1 MFTAGGERFAEQQVG
16 ALLASLHIDPSQLGG
31 GTRAHA
37 PDAWGQRGGIAGEWA
52 NDFLGPPGAAA
63 QSPLTWGDDFAA
75 QHPSPLFAP
84 PPPHVQHG
92 RPWMPPGDALRMGEA
107 WAQDLATQMPPS
119 AVAQAAA
126 PSGTWGV
133 DEFVAER
140 QAAAPGER
148 HAAAVVDGASSAQTR
163 ALVQTLAANQEPKF
177 QNSKFLQ
184 FVSKMSRG
192 ELIFEGN
199 GVRDRTA
206 PDTWA
211 DEFGRGRDA
220 GGAAAMGAA
229 WGREFSETAPATAS
243 APLSSAAAGADW
255 AADFAR
261 VPAEW
266 AEEFSRVHG
275 VPPDGAAEWL
285 DAYDNFISERPG
297 DEAEGAWAAAMA
309 RRGEYEFAADNPYL
323 THPDPL
329 AHGIELFRRGV
340 LSEAVLALEAAA
352 ARDPSGVEA
361 WRLLGT
367 VHAENDDDRRAIAAM
382 ARALAA
388 QPDNREVLL
397 SLGVSHTNEL
407 DAETAVGYVGA
418 WLAQHPRLGHLAAPT
433 GAPLPAV
440 LSAFRAAAAQA
451 ADDADVHTVLG
462 VLYNLSRDYDAAI
475 EAFSAALALKPGD
488 YSLWNKLGA
497 TQANSA
503 RSAEALD
510 AYRRALDLKPNYVRA
525 WCNMGIGFANQGAYA
540 QSAAYYVRALSLNPA
555 ADNIWGYL
563 RISLSCIGRS
573 DLMPALDAHDLAPL
587 LRDFPL

>member
-1 MFTAGGERFAEQQVG
+1 MFAAGGEQFAEQQVG
-16 ALLASLHIDPSQLGG
+16 ALLASLHIDPSQLAGG
-31 GTRAHA
+31 GPRFSSPAEWA
-37 PDAWGQRGGIAGEWA
+37 ARNSAAGEWA
-52 NDFLGPPGAAA
+52 NDFLGPPGGAAHAAA
-63 QSPLTWGDDFAA
+63 GWSEEFGAQHAQPQPHAFAAAHARPWLRAPAMPAPHHAAHVGEEWAHGFAA
-75 QHPSPLFAP
+75 QAP
-84 PPPHVQHG
+84 E
-92 RPWMPPGDALRMGEA
+92 R
-107 WAQDLATQMPPS
+107 
-119 AVAQAAA
+119 AAA
-126 PSGTWGV
+126 PWGV

-140 QAAAPGER
+140 QAAGLGASAPHE
-148 HAAAVVDGASSAQTR
+148 AALQDGASSAQTR

-199 GVRDRTA
+199 GVRERGA
-206 PDTWA
+206 AGAWA
-211 DEFGRGRDA
+211 DEFDGMHGAR
-220 GGAAAMGAA
+220 GGAATGAA
-229 WGREFSETAPATAS
+229 WGREFSETAPGAQHAAATA
-243 APLSSAAAGADW
+243 GDW

-275 VPPDGAAEWL
+275 VPPEGSAEWL
-285 DAYDNFISERPG
+285 EAYDGFIAEHAGGAPG
-297 DEAEGAWAAAMA
+297 AIAQG
-309 RRGEYEFAADNPYL
+309 YEFAADNPYA

-329 AHGIELFRRGV
+329 AAGVELFRRGV

-352 ARDPSGVEA
+352 ARDPAACEA

-382 ARALAA
+382 ARALQA

-407 DAETAVGYVGA
+407 DAETAVGYVAA
-418 WLAQHPRLGHLAAPT
+418 WLAQHPRLRHLAPAGT
-433 GAPLPAV
+433 ALPAV
-440 LSAFRAAAAQA
+440 LDAFRAAAAEA

-475 EAFSAALALKPGD
+475 AAFSAALALKPGD

-503 RSAEALD
+503 RSGEALD

-525 WCNMGIGFANQGAYA
+525 WCNMGIGYANQGAYA

-555 ADNIWGYL
+555 ADNVWGYL
-563 RISLSCIGRS
+563 RISLSCVGRE
-573 DLMPALDAHDLAPL
+573 DLMPALDAHDLGPL
-587 LRDFPL
+587 LREFPL